1 MRLIQAGLV
10 ILLLGNCDGF
20 VGEVSVDTPL
30 GPPIAVVDADYVIL
44 RPVTTAELTNSKTAT
59 AYGQTLYFRQS
70 ERILDL
76 RHLDLRTAK
85 IEQNPTQSGTFAVSL
100 ATTRK
105 GVQLPGAWTS
115 ANVGK
120 QLGVF
125 LDNRLISAPVIKSPI
140 TTLIVLDGDFTKA
153 QAESVVS
160 RLRRGGRE

>member
-1 MRLIQAGLV
+1 MRLIQAGLA

-20 VGEVSVDTPL
+20 VGEVSVDPPL
-30 GPPIAVVDADYVIL
+30 GPPIAVVDADYVVL
-44 RPVTTAELTNSKTAT
+44 RPATTAELTNAKTAT
-59 AYGQTLYFRQS
+59 AYGQTLYFRPS

-85 IEQNPTQSGTFAVSL
+85 VEEPMPGGTYVVSIETTPRGTQLLG
-100 ATTRK
+100 
-105 GVQLPGAWTS
+105 GWTS
-115 ANVGK
+115 ANLGK

-125 LDNRLISAPVIKSPI
+125 LDNRLISVPVIKSPI

-160 RLRRGGRE
+160 RLRRGGRA